1 MFIENIVVLVH
12 IILAIILIIVIL
24 IQRDEGGALGIGG
37 GSDGMTPR
45 GTGDILTK
53 ITAIIA
59 TMFIITSI
67 TLAVISMRSSDKSIN
82 FDNLNLQDD
91 IDALE
96 NNLLEIPEL
105 N

>member
-1 MFIENIVVLVH
+1 MENILLVIN
-12 IILAIILIIVIL
+12 IILAFILVLLIL
-24 IQRDEGGALGIGG
+24 FQKSEGGALGIGC

-67 TLAVISMRSSDKSIN
+67 TLGVISMRSSDKSIN
-82 FDNLNLQDD
+82 FDNLNIQDD

>member
-1 MFIENIVVLVH
+1 MVH
-12 IILAIILIIVIL
+12 IILAVILIIVIL
-24 IQRDEGGALGIGG
+24 IQRAEGGALGIGG

-82 FDNLNLQDD
+82 FDNLNIQDD

>member
-1 MFIENIVVLVH
+1 MENIVLLVH

-24 IQRDEGGALGIGG
+24 IQRAEGGALGIGG

-67 TLAVISMRSSDKSIN
+67 TLAITSMRSSDKSIN
-82 FDNLNLQDD
+82 FDNFNIQDD

>member
-1 MFIENIVVLVH
+1 MENIVLLVH
-12 IILAIILIIVIL
+12 IILAVILIIVIL
-24 IQRDEGGALGIGG
+24 IQRAEGGALGIGG

-45 GTGDILTK
+45 STGDILTK

-82 FDNLNLQDD
+82 FDDLNIQDD

>member
-1 MFIENIVVLVH
+1 
-12 IILAIILIIVIL
+12 
-24 IQRDEGGALGIGG
+24 
-37 GSDGMTPR
+37 MTPR

-82 FDNLNLQDD
+82 FDNLNIQDD

>member
-1 MFIENIVVLVH
+1 MENIVLLVH
-12 IILAIILIIVIL
+12 IILAVILIIVIL
-24 IQRDEGGALGIGG
+24 IQRAEGGALGIGG

-82 FDNLNLQDD
+82 FDNFNIQDD

>member
-1 MFIENIVVLVH
+1 MENIVLLVH
-12 IILAIILIIVIL
+12 IILAVILIIVIL
-24 IQRDEGGALGIGG
+24 IQRAEGGALGIGG

-45 GTGDILTK
+45 STGDILTK

-82 FDNLNLQDD
+82 FDNLNIQDD